1 MFRKYILIKKLR
13 KKTQIFPQK
22 VNRRYNHFDW
32 LHERLIEKYPN
43 LCIPPLPGKAVTG
56 NFEDEFIAKRKCQLE
71 LWLNRMAAHPVIGQS
86 EVFIHF
92 LQSEE
97 NSAKWKAGKRKAEK
111 DEYRGAQWFCTLNV
125 PAESVD
131 TTAGI
136 RERVDKFGKAAIML
150 DSGVKNVSVALE
162 KVAVLNANAK
172 KDYNNL
178 GKRLEEFGLSLGN
191 DALDAPNNSQLSTAI
206 ITAGNT
212 FNQIGNIYGEQA
224 KVDIG
229 PMLDKLGLYRGMI
242 QQLPD
247 IVSFEKSSI
256 ASYEE
261 FQQKPEK
268 LEGRTLIE
276 IAPRREIISHVTFSE
291 INLFNS
297 EKVCVFIA

>member
-1 MFRKYILIKKLR
+1 M
-13 KKTQIFPQK
+13 
-22 VNRRYNHFDW
+22 
-32 LHERLIEKYPN
+32 
-43 LCIPPLPGKAVTG
+43 TG

-71 LWLNRMAAHPVIGQS
+71 IWLNRMAAHPVIGQS

-136 RERVDKFGKAAIML
+136 RERVDKFSKAAIML
-150 DSGVKNVSVALE
+150 DGGVKNVCVALD
-162 KVAVLNANAK
+162 KVAALNANAK
-172 KDYNNL
+172 KDYNSL

-229 PMLDKLGLYRGMI
+229 PMLDKLSLYRGMI

-276 IAPRREIISHVTFSE
+276 IAPRREIISHVTFAE
-291 INLFNS
+291 INLFNT
-297 EKVCVFIA
+297 EKVKYNILFKKVLAFFFKCLMCFLSLLDTQRSMT